1 MDYALIWFCLIGLLW
16 AGYLVLEGFDFGVG
30 ALLPVLGSGRDPVD
44 TEKRRRVMLTTIGPH
59 WDGNEVWLL
68 TAGGATF
75 AAFPEWYATMFS
87 ALYLPFLVLLVALI
101 VRNMGFEY
109 RRKRDDDTWRRRWD
123 WAIIGGSVVAPLL
136 VGVALTNVVRGLPI
150 DQDMEYMGNLFTLL
164 NPMSLLGGLVVLG
177 LSLTHGSFFLAL
189 KTTGDIRDDARALG
203 TTLGLGTAVLAVV
216 LLLWLGAVRGSG
228 WSWVTTAVAALSLL
242 GAIPANVRGRE
253 GWAFAGHGGDHRE
266 RGRDVL
272 PRALPGRHALDP
284 ARWPLAEHRER
295 REQRA
300 DPEDHDR
307 RGARLHPRRPALHGL
322 DLLDVPQAPRHPA
335 HPAGGVGDVT
345 PFDPR
350 LLRAAP
356 PLAGR
361 SPSWRSSASS
371 RASRRSAS
379 PWRSPRSS
387 SRSWRGRRCAA
398 RPRGSPACSCC
409 APPWPGCPSGS
420 PPGSGWRSP
429 RRCASGSSRTGS
441 RHPRSGDPTPTG
453 R

>member
-30 ALLPVLGSGRDPVD
+30 ALLPVLGAGRDAVD

-109 RRKRDDDTWRRRWD
+109 RGKRDDDTWRKRWD
-123 WAIIGGSVVAPLL
+123 WGIIGGSVVAPLL

-150 DQDMEYMGNLFTLL
+150 DRDMEFVGNLFTLL

-189 KTTGDIRDDARALG
+189 KTTGDIRRDARALG

-228 WSWVTTAVAALSLL
+228 WSWVTTAVAAVSLL
-242 GAIPANVRGRE
+242 GAVAANVRGRE
-253 GWAFAGHGGDHRE
+253 GWAFAGTAVTMASTVATYFVMLYPDVMPSTLIGGQSLSIE
-266 RGRDVL
+266 NAASSELTLKIMTVAALVFTPVVL
-272 PRALPGRHALDP
+272 LYTAWTYWTFRKRLGTQHIPRAVA
-284 ARWPLAEHRER
+284 
-295 REQRA
+295 
-300 DPEDHDR
+300 
-307 RGARLHPRRPALHGL
+307 
-322 DLLDVPQAPRHPA
+322 VK
-335 HPAGGVGDVT
+335 
-345 PFDPR
+345 
-350 LLRAAP
+350 
-356 PLAGR
+356 
-361 SPSWRSSASS
+361 
-371 RASRRSAS
+371 
-379 PWRSPRSS
+379 
-387 SRSWRGRRCAA
+387 
-398 RPRGSPACSCC
+398 
-409 APPWPGCPSGS
+409 
-420 PPGSGWRSP
+420 
-429 RRCASGSSRTGS
+429 
-441 RHPRSGDPTPTG
+441 
-453 R
+453 